1 MIDAAEVLLDA
12 TLQRE
17 VLETPQVLSHSQ
29 SQDRRETASLL
40 RYTSIVHQNAAR
52 GGLVDAEHAQTLEWH
67 CPCPRS
73 P

>member
-40 RYTSIVHQNAAR
+40 RHAPLVDENAAR
-52 GGLVDAEHAQTLEWH
+52 GGLVDAEHAKALT
-67 CPCPRS
+67 
-73 P
+73 